1 MHKLTVS
8 YIITSMFM
16 TCLTCRQ
23 IAAQVGVATGEPK
36 TYASVRTAGIIDAN
50 APKIFEDVTSQTALK
65 HFIEVGGDKAK
76 NYILECTSGS
86 VAILDYDH
94 DGRLDLF
101 VPAYVDFDLAKPPFS
116 PADIGKNGMSARN
129 FCQFRGEPVMC
140 GPRGL
145 PGARDRLFHQKSDG
159 TFEDVSA
166 KAGVS
171 DPGKYYGFSSVFVDV
186 NDDGYLDLLVIN
198 DS

>member
-76 NYILECTSGS
+76 NYVLECTSGS
-86 VAILDYDH
+86 VAILDYDN
-94 DGRLDLF
+94 DG
-101 VPAYVDFDLAKPPFS
+101 KP
-116 PADIGKNGMSARN
+116 DIFLLNGGTINAMEGKEKMPRSALYHN
-129 FCQFRGEPVMC
+129 LGNW
-140 GPRGL
+140 
-145 PGARDRLFHQKSDG
+145 K
-159 TFEDVSA
+159 FEDVTD
-166 KAGVS
+166 KAGVANERWGTGVTIGDYNNDGFPDIFVS
-171 DPGKYYGFSSVFVDV
+171 NYGVARLYR
-186 NDDGYLDLLVIN
+186 NNGDGTVR
-198 DS
+198 